1 MWFWTTSNL
10 VLFRFLQTA
19 GSLDRLQRT
28 VQNLFPQCT
37 RQREVGGGS
46 FTPHV
51 TLGQFESLSAVEA
64 KIAELSAQPPVE
76 FDVDFLSLLGRTAT
90 GPFECKHKASLFG
103 TGEATRLAAS
113 TDSIMAL
120 GDLFGSQSIPIHD
133 VAVPALQKQKKVK
146 APYTGPK
153 TGNTPKKAPVQD
165 DTSFGS
171 LFSSGSFPVDN
182 SWDQAASSSEPWD
195 ALGASDSTASSTT
208 TSSSYARKPRT
219 TGTEFKSSYY
229 KDKPSTLNTSPK
241 TTSAAAK
248 KTPSKLT
255 ASPTTTLTTSPLGS
269 FTVSAP
275 PVFASPS
282 APAPSKYALAIE
294 PPTAPKFTTT
304 LGTGSLL
311 STTSTLSTTSS
322 LSSATPSSYATL
334 GSFTPSKPPAPIVLS
349 SPAKKEAKPTTTSS
363 PKSKESSYYKGEKRA
378 VIGRRSDGPSAESS
392 EISDMFHVEMEPY
405 VEPEPVF
412 KVIATAKSSPSPV
425 LPEHESTVHKVT
437 QWLTTLEAAK
447 RPRNRSKLG
456 NSISKMCMVTVSGMT
471 AEEALNALVAQGHVN
486 VAGNNVTI
494 PTKGEKATQRE
505 NMLLSN
511 QISYKS
517 ESEAAFDR
525 CLAWI
530 LDPDNKPKTRAALL
544 NTLRQ
549 LVQAKKHVSTD
560 TIVQYLIDAGQ
571 LNVLQDDKGVEHLEY
586 LL

>member
-1 MWFWTTSNL
+1 MATSNL
-10 VLFRFLQTA
+10 VLFRFLQAA

-37 RQREVGGGS
+37 RQREVGGGN

-51 TLGQFESLSAVEA
+51 TLGQFESLSAIEA
-64 KIAELSAQPPVE
+64 AIAELSSNPPVE
-76 FDVDFLSLLGRTAT
+76 FDVDFLSLLGRTAA

-103 TGEATRLAAS
+103 TSEATALAAS
-113 TDSIMAL
+113 TDSLMSL
-120 GDLFGSQSIPIHD
+120 GDLFGSQRIPIHD
-133 VAVPALQKQKKVK
+133 VSVPALQKQKKAK
-146 APYTGPK
+146 APYTGPA
-153 TGNTPKKAPVQD
+153 TGNKPKKAPAQEESD
-165 DTSFGS
+165 FGS
-171 LFSSGSFPVDN
+171 LFASGSFPVDN
-182 SWDQAASSSEPWD
+182 SWDQAASPSEPWTE
-195 ALGASDSTASSTT
+195 SDSSSSSTT
-208 TSSSYARKPRT
+208 ATSSYSRKPRT
-219 TGTEFKSSYY
+219 SGTEFKSSYY
-229 KDKPSTLNTSPK
+229 KDKPSTLNSSPK

-255 ASPTTTLTTSPLGS
+255 ASPTTSLTTSPLGGFS
-269 FTVSAP
+269 VSSP

-282 APAPSKYALAIE
+282 APAPSKYAIAIE

-304 LGTGSLL
+304 LGT
-311 STTSTLSTTSS
+311 TSTLSTTSS
-322 LSSATPSSYATL
+322 LISATSSLTSATPSSYATL

-349 SPAKKEAKPTTTSS
+349 SPAKKEAKPLTSS
-363 PKSKESSYYKGEKRA
+363 PKTKESSYYKGEKRA
-378 VIGRRSDGPSAESS
+378 VIGRRSDGPSAEST

-405 VEPEPVF
+405 VEPAPVF
-412 KVIATAKSSPSPV
+412 KVIATAKSSPMAV

-437 QWLTTLEAAK
+437 QWLTTLDATK
-447 RPRNRSKLG
+447 RPRNRTKLG
-456 NSISKMCMVTVSGMT
+456 NSISKMCMITISGMT
-471 AEEALNALVAQGHVN
+471 AEQALNSLVAKGHVN
-486 VAGNNVTI
+486 IAGDNVTI

-505 NMLLSN
+505 NMALSN
-511 QISYKS
+511 QVQYKS
-517 ESEAAFDR
+517 ESDAAFDR

-560 TIVQYLIDAGQ
+560 TIVQYLIDGGH